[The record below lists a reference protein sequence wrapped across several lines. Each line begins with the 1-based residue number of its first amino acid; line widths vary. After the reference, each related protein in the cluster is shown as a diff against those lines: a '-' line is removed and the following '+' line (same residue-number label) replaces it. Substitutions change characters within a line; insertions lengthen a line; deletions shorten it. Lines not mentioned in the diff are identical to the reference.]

1 MKNYKGHMN
10 FNIWWLVKLEI
21 LLVLDGY
28 VMLGFALDWDQ
39 LWGFDEDILIVSKRV
54 GQRNLESSHYMLLS
68 HLGDN
73 ASFMLDQ

>member
-39 LWGFDEDILIVSKRV
+39 LWGFDEDIL
-54 GQRNLESSHYMLLS
+54 
-68 HLGDN
+68 
-73 ASFMLDQ
+73 

>member
-1 MKNYKGHMN
+1 MINEMLGWSQMKNYKGHMN

-39 LWGFDEDILIVSKRV
+39 LWGFDEDILICWLCAE
-54 GQRNLESSHYMLLS
+54 G
-68 HLGDN
+68 LG
-73 ASFMLDQ
+73 